1 MKAVLS
7 QSTATPRSA
16 GLPRTGYAGVQGF
29 TLIEMLIVL
38 AIIGITLTMIR
49 LGGGVLESVS
59 GNAPGQGETQAALQ
73 RLVRS
78 ASVASEQAMI
88 RGRPIVLD
96 LSTGRY
102 RFLALDVS
110 GNWIPVDG
118 DPVLAER
125 ALPSDW
131 RWKGVWRDGEVVD
144 SPYRVLFGNEPVKF
158 SIQIATHDRQF
169 LVRGNSLGAVDW
181 VLQ

>member
-1 MKAVLS
+1 MHS
-7 QSTATPRSA
+7 QSTAAWRSIRPSRFGPAA
-16 GLPRTGYAGVQGF
+16 GLGF
-29 TLIEMLIVL
+29 TLVEMLVVL
-38 AIIGITLTMIR
+38 AIVGITLTMIR
-49 LGGGVLESVS
+49 LGGGVLERVT
-59 GNAPGQGETQAALQ
+59 GNAGQDETQTALQ

-78 ASVASEQAMI
+78 AGVAGEQAMI

-125 ALPSDW
+125 ALPGDW
-131 RWKGVWRDGEVVD
+131 RWKGVWRDGEALD
-144 SPYRVLFGNEPVKF
+144 APYRVLFGNEPVKF
-158 SIQIATHDRQF
+158 SIQIATHDRQV

-181 VLQ
+181 VYQ

>member
-1 MKAVLS
+1 LKAVHS
-7 QSTATPRSA
+7 QSTAAWRSIRPPRFGPAA
-16 GLPRTGYAGVQGF
+16 GQGF

-49 LGGGVLESVS
+49 LGGGVLERVT
-59 GNAPGQGETQAALQ
+59 GNAGQDETQAALQ

-78 ASVASEQAMI
+78 AGVASEQAMI

-102 RFLALDVS
+102 RFLALDVA

-125 ALPSDW
+125 SLPGDW
-131 RWKGVWRDGEVVD
+131 RWKGVWRDGEALD
-144 SPYRVLFGNEPVKF
+144 APYRVLFGNEPVKF
-158 SIQIATHDRQF
+158 TIQIATHDRQV

-181 VLQ
+181 VIQ

>member
-1 MKAVLS
+1 LKAVLS
-7 QSTATPRSA
+7 HSTTTLCSA
-16 GLPRTGYAGVQGF
+16 GLPTSGIAGVRGF

-49 LGGGVLESVS
+49 LGGGVLERVS
-59 GNAPGQGETQAALQ
+59 GNAPGQDETQAALQ

-125 ALPSDW
+125 SLPGDW
-131 RWKGVWRDGEVVD
+131 RWKGVWRDGEAVD

-158 SIQIATHDRQF
+158 TIQIATHDRQF
-169 LVRGNSLGAVDW
+169 LVRGNSLGAIDW
-181 VLQ
+181 IYQ

>member
-1 MKAVLS
+1 MLS
-7 QSTATPRSA
+7 QPIVTRRSIRS
-16 GLPRTGYAGVQGF
+16 PRTGFAAGQGF

-49 LGGGVLESVS
+49 LGGGVLERVS
-59 GNAPGQGETQAALQ
+59 GNAGQDETQAALQ
-73 RLVRS
+73 RLVHS
-78 ASVASEQAMI
+78 AGVASERAMV

-102 RFLALDVS
+102 RFVTLDVA

-125 ALPSDW
+125 SLPGDW
-131 RWKGVWRDGEVVD
+131 RWKGVWRDGEVLD
-144 SPYRVLFGNEPVKF
+144 APYRVLFGNEPVKF
-158 SIQIATHDRQF
+158 AIQIATHDRQF
-169 LVRGNSLGAVDW
+169 LVRGNSLGAVNW
-181 VLQ
+181 VFQ